1 MYKQAV
7 INSLIKLSA
16 KTRQEERDEGIAYT
30 NKRKELKALSDAA
43 RESKDWDNYRGT
55 NSKLTKLD
63 NTWSDTHTASQAR
76 LSNRGF
82 QNGPMRRRMNGNT
95 APRMNEHDPSLNV
108 LPGLRGAEVKDK
120 VNKYTRE
127 HPSPKQVQALKDQVD
142 QYKQQNDVLTQQ
154 QAILADKNRSK
165 GETIANMR
173 KDMNSMSND
182 MDNMRRNASIGGA
195 VALGSLG
202 AIGGLQGGKWFSDR
216 MKWKGRKALAAQLIG
231 AASVGALGGAGGYY
245 LGREI

>member
-7 INSLIKLSA
+7 INNLIKLAA
-16 KTRQEERDEGIAYT
+16 KTRQEERDEGVAY
-30 NKRKELKALSDAA
+30 NNERKELNALSNAA
-43 RESKDWDNYRGT
+43 RESKDWDTYRNT
-55 NSKLTKLD
+55 NSKLTELD
-63 NTWSDTHTASQAR
+63 NAWFDTHPASQSR

-82 QNGPMRRRMNGNT
+82 QNGPMRRRMAGGT

-120 VNKYTRE
+120 VNKYSRE
-127 HPSPKQVQALKDQVD
+127 HPTPKQVQALKDENAEKSRM
-142 QYKQQNDVLTQQ
+142 YEAL
-154 QAILADKNRSK
+154 QAENNAVNAQLARITAKNRSK

-173 KDMNSMSND
+173 NN
-182 MDNMRRNASIGGA
+182 MDSMRRNASIGGA

-202 AIGGLQGGKWFSDR
+202 AIGGLHGGKWISDR

-231 AASVGALGGAGGYY
+231 AAGMGALGGAGGYY